1 MRLENILGLTYGT
14 LVNEPFVN
22 NFENIIFEVKKI
34 KRGDLFIAFNESDIN
49 DAILNGAYG
58 VIFDKPTQISDNEIA
73 WIKVKDTKEAL
84 KKLLRFKLI
93 EKNLSVYEC
102 DDITIKLAKQIVV
115 DSKLVIVDGD
125 ILSIYKLL
133 YNIESNS
140 IILISSTLADKDL
153 FTDINPF
160 VNSTKQKIQILEHTL
175 FETSFIY
182 DNIFY
187 ERQQITPLFLPYLEK
202 LLNLYKSLGL
212 NFRIKK
218 LTQIEHFEAVFI
230 NKNFKQKEFGSSD
243 KVLIYEKN
251 ISFLDDEIEFLNKE
265 ATWGKII
272 YIVPFFYKRKGEKDF
287 FSYKNDK
294 ELLDILKTNNFNFA
308 LIVAK
313 DKNILSLADTKQQQ
327 LTLAF

>member
-1 MRLENILGLTYGT
+1 MRLENVLGLTYGT

-22 NFENIIFEVKKI
+22 KFENIIFEVKKI

-115 DSKLVIVDGD
+115 DSKLVVIDGD
-125 ILSIYKLL
+125 ILCIYKSL
-133 YNIESNS
+133 YNIENNS
-140 IILISSTLADKDL
+140 IILVSSTLADKSL
-153 FTDINPF
+153 FTDINSF
-160 VNSTKQKIQILEHTL
+160 VNSTKNKIKILEHTL

-187 ERQQITPLFLPYLEK
+187 ERQQITPFFLPYLEK
-202 LLNLYKSLGL
+202 LLNLYKSLDL
-212 NFRIKK
+212 NYRIKK
-218 LTQIEHFEAVFI
+218 FTQIEHFEAVFI
-230 NKNFKQKEFGSSD
+230 NKNFEQKEFGSSD
-243 KVLIYEKN
+243 KVLIYEEN
-251 ISFLDDEIEFLNKE
+251 ILFLDDEIKFLKKE
-265 ATWGKII
+265 APWGKVI

-287 FSYKNDK
+287 FSYKNEK
-294 ELLDILKTNNFNFA
+294 ELLNILKANDFNFA

-313 DKNILSLADTKQQQ
+313 DKNILSLAHTKQQQ